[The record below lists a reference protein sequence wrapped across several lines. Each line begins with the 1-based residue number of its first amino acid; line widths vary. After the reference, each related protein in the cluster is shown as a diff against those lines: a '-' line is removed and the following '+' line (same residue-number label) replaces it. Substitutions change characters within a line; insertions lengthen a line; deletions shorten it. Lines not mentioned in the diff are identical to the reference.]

1 METTKFLF
9 NKNHFDT
16 AANKFKNPK
25 HKEWIATYFPFNEIE
40 LELPPPG
47 TSAFNGRKWLDP
59 IWDEYVSLCDSLN
72 DNYELNEW
80 HKGFYEFFGEVDF
93 EFLGKIEE
101 VLKELNAFPQ
111 STSSQVLQRKKNHHP
126 TQRRL
131 TDKERN
137 ELEESIEQLLGSKED
152 SPQGIK
158 PSPEESKQKVE
169 NELGWVYLI
178 KVKDRFKIGRSSQ
191 FLIRMKTLKPTKI
204 IYEVMCK
211 NYIALEEEIHSI
223 FNDYRYQ
230 GSEIFDLNEEQII
243 EVKLLMKDKALL

>member
-16 AANKFKNPK
+16 AASKFKNPK
-25 HKEWIATYFPFNEIE
+25 HKKWIATYFPFNEIE

-111 STSSQVLQRKKNHHP
+111 STSSQVLPRGNNPRP
-126 TQRRL
+126 TQHRL

-137 ELEESIEQLLGSKED
+137 ELEES
-152 SPQGIK
+152 
-158 PSPEESKQKVE
+158 KQNVE